1 MSDCVQMLPI
11 SIHLWAVLVQQWIE
25 VFWNEISAKY
35 NYNLK
40 VNQTYLSCV
49 SKLVHVSKI
58 IPPSILV
65 TMLCSSDF
73 RNNLVN
79 IWGNSDFLDK
89 NKHYLPKSLVSAKPY
104 PSPRLVPKEDGCT
117 SYGQCSLDMNGY
129 CSSGLVCFPTF
140 PSVLSHFL

>member
-1 MSDCVQMLPI
+1 MSDCVQMLPV

-49 SKLVHVSKI
+49 SELVHVSKI

-65 TMLCSSDF
+65 TMQCPM
-73 RNNLVN
+73 N

-117 SYGQCSLDMNGY
+117 SCGQFSREMSGY
-129 CSSGLVCFPTF
+129 CSSGLVCYPIF
-140 PSVLSHFL
+140 PSVLLYFL